1 MEKWVRVED
10 VIVDTAVEAV
20 VDTKEIVVED
30 VKMVEMDTVE
40 VRRGSRLESS
50 SSLPLQRES
59 SRSNNDTAATR
70 SSFQRLLTA
79 GVSDARQIHRQ
90 LPSTE
95 PSTECPAA
103 TKRRLQNETNSKTLT
118 ALPCGFTASHVR
130 EIVCTSTLCGGER
143 KKTRRR
149 DSRHKGT
156 AIPDVRST
164 DTNEQPFQSEL
175 NPSPND

>member
-59 SRSNNDTAATR
+59 SRSNNGLSREDIRLWGRRLRKHAPSSVRHR
-70 SSFQRLLTA
+70 SHQIQFPETSHGRGVGCPPDPSPVTINGA
-79 GVSDARQIHRQ
+79 IHGVSRGHKA
-90 LPSTE
+90 ST
-95 PSTECPAA
+95 
-103 TKRRLQNETNSKTLT
+103 SK
-118 ALPCGFTASHVR
+118 
-130 EIVCTSTLCGGER
+130 
-143 KKTRRR
+143 
-149 DSRHKGT
+149 
-156 AIPDVRST
+156 
-164 DTNEQPFQSEL
+164 
-175 NPSPND
+175 

>member
-59 SRSNNDTAATR
+59 SRSNN
-70 SSFQRLLTA
+70 
-79 GVSDARQIHRQ
+79 GQIT
-90 LPSTE
+90 LFYTYGPSVFGFLQFD
-95 PSTECPAA
+95 PSI
-103 TKRRLQNETNSKTLT
+103 
-118 ALPCGFTASHVR
+118 F
-130 EIVCTSTLCGGER
+130 
-143 KKTRRR
+143 
-149 DSRHKGT
+149 
-156 AIPDVRST
+156 
-164 DTNEQPFQSEL
+164 
-175 NPSPND
+175 